1 MAQIYIGEDKKTYHT
16 KFEIGDIVRIW
27 ERGYTYTTFKK
38 AFRML
43 GIYNVNEL
51 PINGKDCEENWVI
64 VNMVVLR
71 SSLYRRNYYDILCHI
86 KNKKGKS
93 IVIGEKGLKKRII
106 KNCNTNSLKELNNNK
121 IKVLV

>member
-93 IVIGEKGLKKRII
+93 IVIGEKG
-106 KNCNTNSLKELNNNK
+106 
-121 IKVLV
+121 